1 MKFESRAWP
10 KLAAA
15 LLLAMAQSS
24 AFAQSDAARF
34 YRGKTIDIVVGFGP
48 GGGYDLYARLLASH
62 LGSHIPGDPNVVVEN
77 MPGAGGVR
85 AADYVYATAPKD
97 GTVIA
102 GVNQGAT
109 IFELLGG
116 QGAAYDPVQFQWLGS
131 IAHSNNTIYTWAAS
145 GVKTLDDAKAKEV
158 PMAGSGV
165 ISDSDIY
172 PAVFNALV
180 GTKFKVIDGYTG
192 TNDSDLAVERGEVAG
207 RGGGAYSS
215 LVSTHPDWL
224 RDHKINIL
232 AQIGFDKE
240 PDLPKVPL
248 LLDLVKTQEQREI
261 ASIVTLPT
269 AIGYN
274 YWVAPGAPK
283 DRVAILTAALD
294 ATAHDPVVAAEARK
308 MGLEIRPKTAAEL
321 RDMVAKSASSSKAIL
336 TKTKEILG
344 W

>member
-1 MKFESRAWP
+1 MKMKLRALAC
-10 KLAAA
+10 LAASA
-15 LLLAMAQSS
+15 FIGAGAA
-24 AFAQSDAARF
+24 AFAQSGGDF
-34 YRGKTIDIVVGFGP
+34 YRGKTISIVVGFGP
-48 GGGYDLYARLLASH
+48 GGGYDLYARLLARH
-62 LGSHIPGDPNVVVEN
+62 LGAHIPGDPNVVVEN
-77 MPGAGGVR
+77 MPGAGGV
-85 AADYVYATAPKD
+85 AAANYVYDTAPKD

-109 IFELLGG
+109 IFQLLGG
-116 QGAAYDPVQFQWLGS
+116 NGAEYDPVKFQWLGS
-131 IAHSNNTIYTWAAS
+131 LAHSNNTIYVWAAS
-145 GVKTLDDAKAKEV
+145 GIKTLNDAKTRQV

-165 ISDSDIY
+165 IADADIY

-224 RDHKINIL
+224 RDKKIVIL

-240 PDLPKVPL
+240 PDLPRVPL
-248 LLDLVKTQEQREI
+248 LLDLVRGAQNKEV

-274 YWVAPGAPK
+274 YWAAPGVPA
-283 DRVAILTAALD
+283 DRVDTLRKAVEAVEQ
-294 ATAHDPVVAAEARK
+294 DPAVAAEARK
-308 MGLEIRPKTAAEL
+308 MGLEIRPKSAAAL
-321 RDMVAKSASSSKAIL
+321 QALVAQSASDPKPVL
-336 TKTKEILG
+336 ERTKQILG

>member
-1 MKFESRAWP
+1 MQRRRRWFVQL
-10 KLAAA
+10 LAAMA
-15 LLLAMAQSS
+15 LAASAPALAQNSEQP
-24 AFAQSDAARF
+24 FK
-34 YRGKTIDIVVGFGP
+34 GKTITIVVGFGP
-48 GGGYDLYARLLASH
+48 GGGYDLYARLLARH
-62 LGSHIPGDPNVVVEN
+62 LAAYIPGDPTVVVEN

-85 AADYVYATAPKD
+85 AANYVYATAPKD

-102 GVNQGAT
+102 GVNQGAA

-116 QGAAYDPVQFQWLGS
+116 KGAEYDPAKFQWLGS
-131 IAHSNNTIYTWAAS
+131 VAHSNNTIYTWAAS
-145 GVKTLDDAKAKEV
+145 GIKTLDDAKKKPV

-172 PAVFNALV
+172 PAVFNALL

-192 TNDSDLAVERGEVAG
+192 TNDSDLAMERGEVAG

-215 LVSTHPDWL
+215 LVSSHPDWL
-224 RDHKINIL
+224 RDKKIDIL

-248 LLDLVKTQEQREI
+248 LLDLVGKGEAEEI

-274 YWVAPGAPK
+274 YWVAPGVAA
-283 DRVAILTAALD
+283 DRVEILRQALSQ
-294 ATAHDPVVAAEARK
+294 AAHDPAVAAEARK
-308 MGLEIRPKTAAEL
+308 MRLEIRPKTGAQL
-321 RDMVAKSASSSKAIL
+321 QSMVAKSAEEPKAVL
-336 TKTKEILG
+336 LKTKKILG